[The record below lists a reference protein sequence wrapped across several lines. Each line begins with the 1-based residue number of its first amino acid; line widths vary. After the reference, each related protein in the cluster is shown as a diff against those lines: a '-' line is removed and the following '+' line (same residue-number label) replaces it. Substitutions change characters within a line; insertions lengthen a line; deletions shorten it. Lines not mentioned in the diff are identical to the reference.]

1 MLHLFL
7 AMRELGGELGDDLQ
21 QRYEDGVRCGGGG
34 SGNNASTHQY
44 DDRRGPQ
51 RQLFDRRKDDP
62 VKFSTIARSSQ
73 SSQLRQATKS
83 TGDHVSAASTSS
95 YAPSSLTL
103 ASIPLHHPPCL
114 IHKARL
120 VV

>member
-1 MLHLFL
+1 
-7 AMRELGGELGDDLQ
+7 MRELGGELGDDLVQ

-34 SGNNASTHQY
+34 SGNNASTHQC
-44 DDRRGPQ
+44 DDRAGPQ
-51 RQLFDRRKDDP
+51 RQLFDHRKDDP
-62 VKFSTIARSSQ
+62 VKFSTIARSPQ

-95 YAPSSLTL
+95 YAPSVASSLAL
-103 ASIPLHHPPCL
+103 ALIPLHHPPCL